1 MVKVTF
7 DVTRTKTV
15 LDEVELGLDTPRLE
29 VFEVVE
35 LVDVITSMISSIEE
49 DSLVVIA
56 ASSVLRGP

>member
-1 MVKVTF
+1 MTF